1 MEDYTHFTE
10 EALKAQD
17 GKSIPLTAYP
27 GGPVVGEATLH
38 YNAETKTLDAYSDL
52 RVDDPKLAEFL
63 KPELPTV
70 VFRQGE

>member
-27 GGPVVGEATLH
+27 GGPVVVKQPCITMP
-38 YNAETKTLDAYSDL
+38 
-52 RVDDPKLAEFL
+52 RPKL
-63 KPELPTV
+63 
-70 VFRQGE
+70 